1 MSKRKYGSKTMRPA
15 RVTYSDKLEQA
26 ETYQEVLNLEMY
38 DYVRY
43 ISANDSW
50 LNSFPSPEAT
60 YIEREDS
67 HKRYNNLLDEIE
79 SVLTEKDASLR
90 YVAGLENCSHE
101 SVRKCYAKALKKL
114 RGNIK
119 IEHL

>member
-1 MSKRKYGSKTMRPA
+1 MTVGLTLSLVPKPHT
-15 RVTYSDKLEQA
+15 L
-26 ETYQEVLNLEMY
+26 
-38 DYVRY
+38 
-43 ISANDSW
+43 
-50 LNSFPSPEAT
+50 
-60 YIEREDS
+60 EDS

-79 SVLTEKDASLR
+79 GLLTEKELRVFLAIAEDDASLR

-119 IEHL
+119 VEHLQ